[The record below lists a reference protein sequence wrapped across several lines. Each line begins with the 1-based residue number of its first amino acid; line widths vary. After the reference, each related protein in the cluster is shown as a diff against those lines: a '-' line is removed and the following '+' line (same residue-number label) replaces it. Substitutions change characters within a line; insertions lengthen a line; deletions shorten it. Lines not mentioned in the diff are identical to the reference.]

1 MADNTVGK
9 ARKVQGRAH
18 ESVFIGTQAPK
29 CPAQQAQKVCIFN
42 SRRVEAMQQPN
53 GMPPCRAGF
62 HFSTALHSARTQPDL
77 LRLYGDEVNLPFI
90 YSNQQV
96 AFPYIGNR
104 YHVPI
109 ISSLQQ

>member
-9 ARKVQGRAH
+9 ARKGQGRAH

-29 CPAQQAQKVCIFN
+29 CPAQQAQKVSKFN
-42 SRRVEAMQQPN
+42 SKHVEAMQQPN
-53 GMPPCRAGF
+53 GMPPCRGGF
-62 HFSTALHSARTQPDL
+62 HFSAALHSARIQPDL
-77 LRLYGDEVNLPFI
+77 LRLYGGEVNSPLI

-104 YHVPI
+104 YHLPI